1 MMKKIKENRYLI
13 GIIGLLLVIA
23 LFLIIKIIL
32 NVMGYDLLGWI
43 YYALLFVVN
52 VFLIAYSLIY
62 INKHQVKKEGI
73 PMSIFLLIIEV
84 PLCLIASSLIS
95 IVFHFHHEEIITI
108 GNEKYIRSYDA
119 FELHPKPDYY
129 EYINPFIRKQEQ
141 LNYNLEM
148 DSSIQ

>member
-13 GIIGLLLVIA
+13 GIIGLLLVIV

>member
-1 MMKKIKENRYLI
+1 MKKIKENRYLI
-13 GIIGLLLVIA
+13 GIIGLLLVIV

-119 FELHPKPDYY
+119 FELHPKSDYY